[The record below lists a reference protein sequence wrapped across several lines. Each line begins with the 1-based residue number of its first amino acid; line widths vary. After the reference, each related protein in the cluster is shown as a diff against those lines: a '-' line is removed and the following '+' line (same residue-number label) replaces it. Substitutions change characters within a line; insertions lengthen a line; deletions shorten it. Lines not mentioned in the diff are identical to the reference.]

1 MKRPD
6 PPTSGAAPV
15 LSVVSVPSPP
25 VAVVAAGTATTGA
38 SAVAAEPIYSDV
50 GEFVDHF
57 VLPHYRHQLFKDVR
71 WCAYWWEHTA
81 AVTRLEYLHE
91 AFEHMCLDDP
101 PSKSVWLR
109 DHFDKHMSVL
119 TVPTGVFWRCDAT
132 TGVHEI
138 APLWPTSTRPL
149 TQFTREP
156 DPPPPTGA
164 DTSTE
169 QEHML

>member
-1 MKRPD
+1 MP
-6 PPTSGAAPV
+6 GAPAA
-15 LSVVSVPSPP
+15 LSVVPSP
-25 VAVVAAGTATTGA
+25 AVLGP
-38 SAVAAEPIYSDV
+38 AVAAAVSTDGPPAVTEPVYADV

-81 AVTRLEYLHE
+81 ALTRLEYLHE

-119 TVPTGVFWRCDAT
+119 AAPTGVFWRCDAT
-132 TGVHEI
+132 QDVHDI
-138 APLWPTSTRPL
+138 APLWPTGPRPV
-149 TQFTREP
+149 TQFRRVD
-156 DPPPPTGA
+156 DPPCGGA
-164 DTSTE
+164 ATSSPTE
-169 QEHML
+169 QEHTS

>member
-1 MKRPD
+1 MKRPEA
-6 PPTSGAAPV
+6 PTSAAAPV
-15 LSVVSVPSPP
+15 LSVVPAPTAP
-25 VAVVAAGTATTGA
+25 RPDAAGTAATAAPVVTT
-38 SAVAAEPIYSDV
+38 EPIYGDV

-81 AVTRLEYLHE
+81 ALTRLEYLHE

-109 DHFDKHMSVL
+109 DHFDKHMSAL

-138 APLWPTSTRPL
+138 APLWPTATRPA

-156 DPPPPTGA
+156 DPATAEAGA

-169 QEHML
+169 KEHML